1 MTTMTFKMSM
11 VQYRNRYS
19 AILSDHCVEFLH
31 LVMEHRSIEKT
42 IFPFFR
48 NLVYSIFSTQ
58 DCYCCIGIR
67 ISYTSQYGL
76 MLRSRA
82 EVAS

>member
-1 MTTMTFKMSM
+1 MSLMTKTGMTMIIK
-11 VQYRNRYS
+11 
-19 AILSDHCVEFLH
+19 VEILH
-31 LVMEHRSIEKT
+31 LVMEHRSMEKT
-42 IFPFFR
+42 TFPFFG
-48 NLVYSIFSTQ
+48 NLVYSKFTTQ
-58 DCYCCIGIR
+58 DSSCYCCIGIR